1 MHYAQQELNAVAR
14 LQRERRDQRIAQID
28 AEQRREN
35 LLSVLPTYYDTPEQ
49 APPAYDDDT
58 PEQAPPA
65 YDGGHVYAPPA
76 HGDFRTVYDRAPP
89 PPAQP
94 YDYSKRF

>member
-35 LLSVLPTYYDTPEQ
+35 LSV
-49 APPAYDDDT
+49 PPAYYDT